1 MKLTRNPYVRYRADG
16 VGMMDSKQRRDD
28 LLAKAKEAQEW
39 SERTPDRHEKESWL
53 RIAESYRELARRQG
67 TDRT

>member
-1 MKLTRNPYVRYRADG
+1 MGWG
-16 VGMMDSKQRRDD
+16 VDSKQRRDEF
-28 LLAKAKEAQEW
+28 LAKGKEAQEW

-53 RIAESYRELARRQG
+53 RIAESYREPARRQG

>member
-1 MKLTRNPYVRYRADG
+1 MRSVSDRGAG
-16 VGMMDSKQRRDD
+16 VDSKQRRDEF
-28 LLAKAKEAQEW
+28 LAKAKEAQEW

-67 TDRT
+67 IDRT